1 MKMSDVMLLGI
12 LRMPPDCW
20 DNDSPI
26 DFMQRHSRYCQ
37 AADRIEEQLGILR
50 HAVLAMAAA
59 AERDQSFQS
68 DYEKLDAAVRKI
80 TDA

>member
-1 MKMSDVMLLGI
+1 MSDMMLLGV

-26 DFMQRHSRYCQ
+26 DVMQRHSRYCQ
-37 AADRIEEQLGILR
+37 AADRIEAQLAILR
-50 HAVLAMAAA
+50 SAVLAMAAA
-59 AERDQSFQS
+59 AERDPSFLP
-68 DYEKLDAAVRKI
+68 DYEELDAAIRAI

>member
-1 MKMSDVMLLGI
+1 MSDVMLLGV

-26 DFMQRHSRYCQ
+26 DVMQRHSRYCQ
-37 AADRIEEQLGILR
+37 AANRIEEQLGILR
-50 HAVLAMAAA
+50 SAVLAMAAA
-59 AERDQSFQS
+59 AERDPLFQR
-68 DYEKLDAAVRKI
+68 DYEKLDAAIRAI